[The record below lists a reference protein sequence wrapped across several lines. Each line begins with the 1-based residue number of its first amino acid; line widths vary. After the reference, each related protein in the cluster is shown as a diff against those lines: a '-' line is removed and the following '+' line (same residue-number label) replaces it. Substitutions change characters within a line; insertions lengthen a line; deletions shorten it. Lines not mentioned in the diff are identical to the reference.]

1 MNNVKKI
8 VAMIM
13 AGFVMLAFAGC
24 GKKTEE
30 KSKAPSS
37 EKKYESK
44 DSGSSKSSVASTVTW
59 VKKTDAYEKT
69 ITVNF
74 DENELIIDGK
84 VVTVYVKENDALNEY
99 KYVEEALQGGSI
111 LDAKL
116 ENKTITQIFDI
127 NSDTL
132 SGVSFSK
139 TSRNKTNYK
148 RYVENL
154 GFIST
159 DSPETH

>member
-1 MNNVKKI
+1 MNNFKKI
-8 VAMIM
+8 AAMIM
-13 AGFVMLAFAGC
+13 TGLIMLAFAGC

-30 KSKAPSS
+30 KGKVSSSK
-37 EKKYESK
+37 KTYESV

-59 VKKTDAYEKT
+59 VKKEDAYEKT

-84 VVTVYVKENDALNEY
+84 VVTVYVKESDALNQY
-99 KYVEEALQGGSI
+99 KYVEEALQAGSI

-116 ENKTITQIFDI
+116 ENKTITQTFDI
-127 NSDTL
+127 NSGTL
-132 SGVSFSK
+132 SSVSFSK

-154 GFIST
+154 GFVCK
-159 DSPETH
+159 EV

>member
-1 MNNVKKI
+1 MNNFKKI
-8 VAMIM
+8 AAMIM
-13 AGFVMLAFAGC
+13 IGLIMLAFAGC

-30 KSKAPSS
+30 KGKGSSSK
-37 EKKYESK
+37 KTYESV

-59 VKKTDAYEKT
+59 VKKEDAYEKT

-74 DENELIIDGK
+74 DEDELIIDGK
-84 VVTVYVKENDALNEY
+84 VVTVYVKDIF
-99 KYVEEALQGGSI
+99 EALQAGSI

-116 ENKTITQIFDI
+116 ENKTITQTFDI
-127 NSDTL
+127 NSGTL
-132 SGVSFSK
+132 SSVSFSK

-154 GFIST
+154 GFVCK
-159 DSPETH
+159 EV

>member
-1 MNNVKKI
+1 MNNFKKI
-8 VAMIM
+8 AAMIM
-13 AGFVMLAFAGC
+13 TGFTMFAFAGC

-30 KSKAPSS
+30 KGKGSSSK
-37 EKKYESK
+37 KTYESV

-59 VKKTDAYEKT
+59 VKKEDAYEKT

-74 DENELIIDGK
+74 DEDELIIDGK
-84 VVTVYVKENDALNEY
+84 VVTVYVKESDALNQY
-99 KYVEEALQGGSI
+99 KYVEEALQAGSI

-116 ENKTITQIFDI
+116 ENKTITQTFDI
-127 NSDTL
+127 NSGTL
-132 SGVSFSK
+132 SSVSFSK

-154 GFIST
+154 GFVCK
-159 DSPETH
+159 EV